1 MATADRGSPISY
13 MVLEEG
19 TPVFTR
25 DHHRVGEVKRVL
37 ADPGVDIFDGLIVT
51 TADGDRFAD
60 APLTGELYE
69 RAVVLDLDEADVV
82 HLPDP
87 SPSAPAVRVTPDDVA
102 GPGPGDE
109 LRDRLRRAWDLIS
122 GKY

>member
-1 MATADRGSPISY
+1 MATADRGAPISY

-25 DHHRVGEVKRVL
+25 DHQRVGEVKRVL
-37 ADPGVDIFDGLIVT
+37 ADAGTDIFDGLIVT

-60 APLTGELYE
+60 APLADELYE
-69 RAVVLDLDEADVV
+69 RAVVLGVDRAGVA

-87 SPSAPAVRVTPDDVA
+87 SPSAAAVGLTPDDLA
-102 GPGPGDE
+102 EPGPGDE

>member
-1 MATADRGSPISY
+1 MATADRGAPISY

-25 DHHRVGEVKRVL
+25 DGERVGEVKRVL
-37 ADPGVDIFDGLIVT
+37 ADAGVDIFDGLIIT
-51 TADGDRFAD
+51 TSEGDRFAD
-60 APLTGELYE
+60 APLADELYE
-69 RAVVLDLDEADVV
+69 RAVVLGLDASQVG

-87 SPSAPAVRVTPDDVA
+87 SPSAPAIRVTPDDVA
-102 GPGPGDE
+102 DPAPGDD

>member
-1 MATADRGSPISY
+1 MAVADRGDPISY
-13 MVLEEG
+13 MVLQPG

-25 DHHRVGEVKRVL
+25 DGGRVGEVKRVL
-37 ADPGVDIFDGLIVT
+37 ADVGADIFDGLIVST
-51 TADGDRFAD
+51 PDGDRFAD

-69 RAVVLDLDEADVV
+69 RAVVLDLDAADVR

-87 SPSAPAVRVTPDDVA
+87 SPSPAAIDVSPDDLA

-122 GKY
+122 GRY

>member
-1 MATADRGSPISY
+1 

>member
-1 MATADRGSPISY
+1 MATADRGAPISY

-25 DHHRVGEVKRVL
+25 DGHRVGEVKRVL
-37 ADPGVDIFDGLIVT
+37 ADAGIDIYDGLIIST
-51 TADGDRFAD
+51 PDGDRFAD
-60 APLTGELYE
+60 APLADELYE
-69 RAVVLDLDEADVV
+69 RAVVLGVDGADVA

>member
-1 MATADRGSPISY
+1 MATTDRGAPISY

-25 DHHRVGEVKRVL
+25 DGQRVGEVRRVL
-37 ADPGVDIFDGLIVT
+37 ADTSVDIFDGLIIT
-51 TADGDRFAD
+51 TPEGERFAD
-60 APLTGELYE
+60 APLTAELYE
-69 RAVVLDLDEADVV
+69 RAVVLDLDAADV
-82 HLPDP
+82 HCLPDP
-87 SPSAPAVRVTPDDVA
+87 SPSAPVLRVTPDDIA

>member
-1 MATADRGSPISY
+1 MAIADRGDPISY
-13 MVLEEG
+13 MVLQPG

-25 DHHRVGEVKRVL
+25 DGVRVGEVKRVL
-37 ADPGVDIFDGLIVT
+37 ADVGTDIFDGLVIST
-51 TADGDRFAD
+51 PDGDRFAD
-60 APLTGELYE
+60 APLADELYE
-69 RAVVLDLDEADVV
+69 RAVVLGLDGAQVD

-87 SPSAPAVRVTPDDVA
+87 SPSAPAVRVSPDDIA

-122 GKY
+122 GRY